1 METEQNKTE
10 AEKMAVQPVGSL
22 LIQLAV
28 PTVLAQLVNLLYNIV
43 DRIYVGRI
51 PGTGSLALAGLGVTF
66 PIIMLISAFAALIG
80 MGGAPRAAIAMG
92 QKDMDGAEKTLG
104 NCVSVL
110 FLLSIALTAIFLIA
124 KRPVLLMFGASA
136 DTLPFADSYI
146 TIYLCGTMFVQAA
159 LGLNMF
165 ITSQGFAKMGMATVC
180 IGAVLNILLD
190 PLFIYGFG
198 LGVQGAAL
206 ATIISQGVSAIWVLK
221 FLTGK
226 RTILKIRRRFLR
238 PEAKT
243 LLPVLALGL
252 SPFIMQATECL
263 IQLTFNSGMQKY
275 GNDLYVALMAILFSI
290 MQFVWLPVQ
299 GLAQGA
305 QPIISYNY
313 GAGNMERVKKTFRLT
328 FIASVAYTVLL
339 IAFIELA
346 PGFFIGLFTNEQTL
360 IEMGRPCLRVF
371 MAGMIIMGAQSAC
384 QQTFLALGQ
393 AKISMFLALLRKVIL
408 LWPLALLI
416 PALTGTGVMGLLVA
430 EPIADVLAV
439 ITTTTLFYIRSKTLM
454 ASGPKPETA

>member
-1 METEQNKTE
+1 METKQNNTE

-110 FLLSIALTAIFLIA
+110 FLLSIALTAIFLLA

-146 TIYLCGTMFVQAA
+146 TIYLCGTIFVQAA

>member
-1 METEQNKTE
+1 MEMEQNKTE

-110 FLLSIALTAIFLIA
+110 FLLSIVLTAIFLTA

-439 ITTTTLFYIRSKTLM
+439 ITTTTLFYLRSKTLM

>member
-243 LLPVLALGL
+243 LMPVLALGL

-346 PGFFIGLFTNEQTL
+346 PGFFIGLFTNEQAL

-416 PALTGTGVMGLLVA
+416 PTLTGTGVMGLLVA